1 MRFTALIIL
10 FSTIWTLYEL
20 ARNTLFPDASVWKSG
35 ILTVTTGIFLS
46 IVIEEFVNR
55 KLKKYYLTIE
65 KSEKILKD
73 TMLVLEKKNSELKK
87 LTRAIECSANAV
99 VITDNMGNVEYVN
112 PKFVSVTGYSAA
124 EIMGQ
129 NPRVLKS
136 GFQDDA
142 FYKELWMHLNSG
154 EEWCGEFHNKRKDGS
169 VYWEQATIAPVFNSC
184 GSISHFIAVKE
195 DITERKKAEAALQQ
209 QLYFLQVLI
218 EAIPNPVYFKN
229 VWGQYT
235 GCNKA
240 FLELTGLPRSEVIGK
255 TVGDVNM
262 DVMELVVLKDKELY
276 NNPGN
281 QQFETNMLHPD
292 GSLRYVLF
300 SRATFNDTEGNVNG
314 IVGVMLDITD
324 RKEREETIKS
334 SLKEVEL
341 ANIHL
346 QQMTELANEMVRKAE
361 MANVAKSQFLANMS
375 HELRTPLNGIIGMS
389 NLLLETTLDDEQKEY
404 VKTLH
409 SSGETLLFIVNEI
422 LDISKIEAGK
432 MELNI
437 SNFDLA
443 SVLKNVLEVLAVD
456 IQEKKLIVNQ
466 IVNEDV
472 PLQLKGD
479 SERLHQV
486 LLNLVGNAVKF
497 TSQGEIEV
505 RVTVKEKNGNHI
517 ILHFSIRDTG
527 IGIPANR
534 ISNLFSNFTQVDG
547 SITRKY
553 GGTGLGLAISKDL
566 CKMMGGTIGVSS
578 TEGKGSTFWFTVKF
592 ILTDKQSNSVIH
604 PGSANSD
611 VVCEKPVASGS
622 ILIVEDNRTNQLVAQ
637 GLVTKMGFKPELA
650 ENGRDAIRMLQQ
662 FSYDLV
668 LMDCQMPEMDGFE
681 ATRAIRSGS
690 SGVINPGV
698 KIVAMTANAFNED
711 RQECIMAGMDDY
723 IAKPVK
729 KEILQEIINKYLQSE

>member
-1 MRFTALIIL
+1 
-10 FSTIWTLYEL
+10 
-20 ARNTLFPDASVWKSG
+20 
-35 ILTVTTGIFLS
+35 
-46 IVIEEFVNR
+46 
-55 KLKKYYLTIE
+55 
-65 KSEKILKD
+65 
-73 TMLVLEKKNSELKK
+73 
-87 LTRAIECSANAV
+87 
-99 VITDNMGNVEYVN
+99 
-112 PKFVSVTGYSAA
+112 
-124 EIMGQ
+124 
-129 NPRVLKS
+129 
-136 GFQDDA
+136 
-142 FYKELWMHLNSG
+142 
-154 EEWCGEFHNKRKDGS
+154 
-169 VYWEQATIAPVFNSC
+169 
-184 GSISHFIAVKE
+184 
-195 DITERKKAEAALQQ
+195 
-209 QLYFLQVLI
+209 
-218 EAIPNPVYFKN
+218 
-229 VWGQYT
+229 
-235 GCNKA
+235 
-240 FLELTGLPRSEVIGK
+240 
-255 TVGDVNM
+255 
-262 DVMELVVLKDKELY
+262 MELVVLKDKELY